1 MQRSTVVVRA
11 GTVGLVALLVVGVVV
26 GLGAVA
32 GGERGGVRPRAAVV
46 PAPLAFARSG
56 DRVVSVDVD
65 RAEVA
70 VSARRAVGSI
80 DGRLLFQTVPDPGG
94 RGASLVALDA
104 RTGDEQWRQPVAAGL
119 SPIVA
124 SQDGGAVVLAGIVEG
139 SSTSGYPA
147 PRTETTLSIARRGAE
162 VEAHTLRGN
171 YEPEAFSRDGDR
183 LYLIKYVPAA
193 APTGYQVRQLD
204 LATGE
209 VSGVESVDIRPGA
222 VMGGSARG
230 RVMAPDGSRLYTLY
244 SVPAG
249 VPDGLHGTDTE
260 RGRAFVHILDLEEGW
275 AHCLL
280 LPDPIGVEAMA
291 TGPMAISPDGETL
304 AVVDPGFNGFSSGGR
319 STVVTVATDSLMV
332 GPVHEDLGPRW
343 PTAAAVAADGSVF
356 VAGSG
361 GQGRPRVDVVDADAG
376 TVLRS
381 WTTRTAVQAMSAQ
394 PGGSLLLAEPERA
407 RVVVLHP
414 GREGGRSIPL
424 PGDGLVAVGPAGIT
438 LPDPRDV
445 LECAC

>member
-1 MQRSTVVVRA
+1 MQRSTVAVRA
-11 GTVGLVALLVVGVVV
+11 GMVGLVALLVAGVVV
-26 GLGAVA
+26 GLGAAA
-32 GGERGGVRPRAAVV
+32 GSERADVRPRAAVV
-46 PAPLAFARSG
+46 PTPLAFARSG

-80 DGRLLFQTVPDPGG
+80 DGRLLFQAVPDGG
-94 RGASLVALDA
+94 AASLVALDA
-104 RTGDEQWRQPVAAGL
+104 RTGEERWRQGIDAGL

-124 SQDGGAVVLAGIVEG
+124 SQDGGAVVLAGTVEG
-139 SSTSGYPA
+139 SSASGYPA
-147 PRTETTLSIARRGAE
+147 PRTETNLAIARRGAE
-162 VEAHTLRGN
+162 VQAHTLRGN
-171 YEPEAFSRDGDR
+171 YEPEAFSRDGRR
-183 LYLIKYVPAA
+183 LYLIKYVPAE

-260 RGRAFVHILDLEEGW
+260 RGRAFVHVLDLEEGW

-280 LPDPIGVEAMA
+280 LPDPIGVETMA
-291 TGPMAISPDGETL
+291 SGPMAISPDGGTI
-304 AVVDPGFNGFSSGGR
+304 AVVDPGFDGLSSGGR
-319 STVVTVATDSLMV
+319 STVVTVATDTLMV
-332 GPVHEDLGPRW
+332 GPVHQELGPRW
-343 PTAAAVAADGSVF
+343 PTAAAVGADGSVY

-361 GQGRPRVDVVDADAG
+361 GRGQPRVDVIDADAG
-376 TVLRS
+376 AVLRG

-394 PGGSLLLAEPERA
+394 TGGSLLLAEPERA

-414 GREGGRSIPL
+414 GREGGRSIAL
-424 PGDGLVAVGPAGIT
+424 PGEGLVAVGSAGIT

>member
-1 MQRSTVVVRA
+1 MQRSTVGVRGMVA
-11 GTVGLVALLVVGVVV
+11 LVAVLVAGAVV

-32 GGERGGVRPRAAVV
+32 GGERGSVRPRAAVV
-46 PAPLAFARSG
+46 PSPLAFARSG

-70 VSARRAVGSI
+70 VSARGAVGSI
-80 DGRLLFQTVPDPGG
+80 DGRLLFQTVASPD
-94 RGASLVALDA
+94 GASLVAVDA
-104 RTGDEQWRQPVAAGL
+104 RTGVERWRQAVDTGL

-124 SQDGGAVVLAGIVEG
+124 SQDGGVVVLARKVEG
-139 SSTSGYPA
+139 SSASGYPS
-147 PRTETTLSIARRGAE
+147 PRAVTDLSIARRGAE
-162 VEAHTLRGN
+162 VQAHTLRGN
-171 YEPEAFSRDGDR
+171 YEPEAFSRDGRR
-183 LYLIKYVPAA
+183 LYLIKYVPAE

-204 LATGE
+204 LATGD

-280 LPDPIGVEAMA
+280 LPDPIGVETMA
-291 TGPMAISPDGETL
+291 SGPMAISPDGGTL
-304 AVVDPGFNGFSSGGR
+304 AVVDPGFDGMSTGRR
-319 STVVTVATDSLMV
+319 STVVTVATDTLMV
-332 GPVHEDLGPRW
+332 GPVHETLGPRW
-343 PTAAAVAADGSVF
+343 PTAAAVGADGSVY

-361 GQGRPRVDVVDADAG
+361 GRGQSRVDVIDADAG
-376 TVLRS
+376 TVLRG
-381 WTTRTAVQAMSAQ
+381 WTTRTYVQAMSAQ

-407 RVVVLHP
+407 RVVVLRP
-414 GREGGRSIPL
+414 GREGGRSIAL
-424 PGDGLVAVGPAGIT
+424 PGEGLVSVGPAGIT

>member
-11 GTVGLVALLVVGVVV
+11 GMVGLVALLVAGVVV

-32 GGERGGVRPRAAVV
+32 GGERGRVQPRAAVV

-94 RGASLVALDA
+94 RGASLVARDA
-104 RTGDEQWRQPVAAGL
+104 RTGDEQWRQAVEAGL

-124 SQDGGAVVLAGIVEG
+124 SQDGDAVVLAGIVEG
-139 SSTSGYPA
+139 SSASGYPA
-147 PRTETTLSIARRGAE
+147 PRTETELSIARRGAE

-171 YEPEAFSRDGDR
+171 YEPEAFSQDGDR
-183 LYLIKYVPAA
+183 LYLIKYVPAE

-222 VMGGSARG
+222 IMGGSARG
-230 RVMAPDGSRLYTLY
+230 RVMAPDGSRLYTRY

-260 RGRAFVHILDLEEGW
+260 RGRAFIHILDLEEGW

-280 LPDPIGVEAMA
+280 LPDPIGVDTMA
-291 TGPMAISPDGETL
+291 SGPIAISPDGATL
-304 AVVDPGFNGFSSGGR
+304 AVVDPGFDGLSYGGR
-319 STVVTVATDSLMV
+319 SAVVTVETDTLMV
-332 GPVHEDLGPRW
+332 GPVHEELGPRW
-343 PTAAAVAADGSVF
+343 PTAAAVGVDGTVY

-361 GQGRPRVDVVDADAG
+361 GRGQPRVDVVDAEAG
-376 TVLRS
+376 TVLRG
-381 WTTRTAVQAMSAQ
+381 WTTRTGVQAMSAQ

>member
-1 MQRSTVVVRA
+1 MPRSTVVVRV
-11 GTVGLVALLVVGVVV
+11 GMVGLVALLVAGLVV

-32 GGERGGVRPRAAVV
+32 GGERGGARPRAAVV
-46 PAPLAFARSG
+46 PSPLAFARSG

-80 DGRLLFQTVPDPGG
+80 DGRLLFQTVPALAG

-104 RTGDEQWRQPVAAGL
+104 RTGQERWRQPVAAGL

-124 SQDGGAVVLAGIVEG
+124 SQDGAAVVLAGTVAG

-147 PRTETTLSIARRGAE
+147 PRSETTLSIARRGAD
-162 VEAHTLRGN
+162 VEHHALRGN
-171 YEPEAFSRDGDR
+171 YEPEAFSRDGRR
-183 LYLIKYVPAA
+183 LYLIKYVPAE

-204 LATGE
+204 LATGA

-222 VMGGSARG
+222 IMGGSARG

-249 VPDGLHGTDTE
+249 VPDGLHGTDTD
-260 RGRAFVHILDLEEGW
+260 RGRAFVHVLDLEEGW

-280 LPDPIGVEAMA
+280 LPDPIGVDTMA
-291 TGPMAISPDGETL
+291 SGPMAISPDGGTL
-304 AVVDPGFNGFSSGGR
+304 AIADPGFDGFSSGGR
-319 STVVTVATDSLMV
+319 STVVTVATDSLRV
-332 GPVHEDLGPRW
+332 GPVHERLGPRW
-343 PTAAAVAADGSVF
+343 PSAAAVGADGAVY
-356 VAGSG
+356 VAGSDG
-361 GQGRPRVDVVDADAG
+361 RGRPLVQVLDADAG
-376 TVLRS
+376 TVLRG
-381 WTTRTAVQAMSAQ
+381 WTTRTFVQAMSAQ

-407 RVVVLHP
+407 RVVVLRP

-424 PGDGLVAVGPAGIT
+424 PGQGLVSVGPAGIT